1 MNCFII
7 SSLAIVRG
15 RVLRSK
21 QFVQQTGNGSIRSIH
36 STNSNTNVK
45 NNEESMPPLVSV
57 DSLMGLGNSPTSSTF
72 VSLLGILSRNPSNLA
87 EFFLEDQ
94 QARVPLDLTH
104 AVGHGMD
111 MELLNTIN

>member
-94 QARVPLDLTH
+94 QARVPLDLSQ
-104 AVGHGMD
+104 AVR
-111 MELLNTIN
+111 NSI